1 MFYWKSTLKTSETE
15 IKSLDKWILS
25 YERMRPFIA
34 GLQEV
39 REERAQL
46 ALSEALIVSRD
57 RLLKENLRIKEMDL
71 QRENASLRLAADALL
86 KNIKRH
92 HIENTRNFF
101 DPENPQWLLTNFWK
115 LNVN

>member
-1 MFYWKSTLKTSETE
+1 MFYRKPTFKTAPTE
-15 IKSLDKWILS
+15 IEALDQWILS
-25 YERMRPFIA
+25 HKRMRPFIA

-92 HIENTRNFF
+92 NIENTRNYF
-101 DPENPQWLLTNFWK
+101 DPENPQWMLTNFWK
-115 LNVN
+115 LKIN